1 MTLNLVP
8 RVLSYTRETLENAGH
23 MSPRR
28 NENPGG
34 VLVSESFVATKFC
47 KHQNETHFTTS
58 LLRYLLQADQSAIV
72 NSSYWNITTK
82 PKQVKCLEAV
92 YRGKD
97 AVGVLPAGYRK
108 SVIPFHLLQA
118 GLFFFLLKSVLERN
132 RRNNR

>member
-1 MTLNLVP
+1 
-8 RVLSYTRETLENAGH
+8 

-118 GLFFFLLKSVLERN
+118 GLFFFVAKVSSRAKQTEQSLIHPVIIDILSMN
-132 RRNNR
+132 A